1 MKRLTLT
8 LLLFSAVV
16 MAMAKDNYLPS
27 IVDNRE
33 YIYVNG
39 NDTIRMN
46 TRPST
51 ECEGYIEFYGWGVP
65 TLLKENGSLILHDIN
80 DHYLDHTAY
89 ADVVFKENFTTI
101 DNDAV
106 YFNYNMQIGDTLNVI
121 YSMFRSNGQFFF
133 MDIRGKIIE
142 VQSIDT
148 LDLQSE
154 KQLRYV
160 LQSRFFVSGLS
171 ETYEESA
178 DQPPHNFEAH
188 YEKYFV
194 GTPYHD
200 EWIEGIGYTTYTYDE
215 WGEIIYTLQCVFED
229 GELIYC
235 ADGTKC
241 DGLSDNVNNKI
252 DLTTLSLHREG
263 DVLMAIF
270 AAADAGETITLY
282 DTTGRIVADVSV
294 REGATSATINIA
306 HLPQGVYIARMNSG
320 ASCKVVL

>member
-8 LLLFSAVV
+8 LLLFSVVV

-51 ECEGYIEFYGWGVP
+51 ECEGYIEFYDWEFP

-121 YSMFRSNGQFFF
+121 YSMDCTNGQFFS
-133 MDIRGKIIE
+133 MYILGKIIE

-160 LQSRFFVSGLS
+160 LQSRCFASKLRKH
-171 ETYEESA
+171 TKN
-178 DQPPHNFEAH
+178 QPTN
-188 YEKYFV
+188 
-194 GTPYHD
+194 
-200 EWIEGIGYTTYTYDE
+200 
-215 WGEIIYTLQCVFED
+215 L
-229 GELIYC
+229 L
-235 ADGTKC
+235 
-241 DGLSDNVNNKI
+241 
-252 DLTTLSLHREG
+252 
-263 DVLMAIF
+263 
-270 AAADAGETITLY
+270 ITLKL
-282 DTTGRIVADVSV
+282 TMKSIS
-294 REGATSATINIA
+294 
-306 HLPQGVYIARMNSG
+306 
-320 ASCKVVL
+320 

>member
-39 NDTIRMN
+39 NDTIRLN
-46 TRPST
+46 TRLST
-51 ECEGYIEFYGWGVP
+51 ESEGYIEFYNRWP
-65 TLLKENGSLILHDIN
+65 NTLLKENGSLILLDI
-80 DHYLDHTAY
+80 DEFWYYTTFAY
-89 ADVVFKENFTTI
+89 VVFKENFTTI

-121 YSMFRSNGQFFF
+121 YSMDCTNGQFFS
-133 MDIRGKIIE
+133 MYILGKIIE

-160 LQSRFFVSGLS
+160 LQSRCFASKLR

-188 YEKYFV
+188 YEKYFI

-215 WGEIIYTLQCVFED
+215 RGEIIYTLQCVFED

-235 ADGTKC
+235 ADGAKC
-241 DGLSDNVNNKI
+241 DGLSDNVNNRI

-263 DVLMAIF
+263 ETVVAVF
-270 AAADAGETITLY
+270 PAADAGETITLY

-294 REGATSATINIA
+294 REGATSATIDIA

>member
-39 NDTIRMN
+39 NDTIRLN
-46 TRPST
+46 TRLST
-51 ECEGYIEFYGWGVP
+51 ESEGYIEFYNRWP
-65 TLLKENGSLILHDIN
+65 NTLLKENGSLILLDI
-80 DHYLDHTAY
+80 DEFWYYTTFAY
-89 ADVVFKENFTTI
+89 DVFKENFTTF

-106 YFNYNMQIGDTLNVI
+106 YFDYNMQVGDTLCVI
-121 YSMFRSNGQFFF
+121 HSKDYTSGQFFF
-133 MDIRGKIIE
+133 MQIYGKIIE

-148 LDLQSE
+148 LDIQSE
-154 KQLRYV
+154 KRLRYV
-160 LQSRFFVSGLS
+160 LQSRFFDSSLS
-171 ETYEESA
+171 ETYEESV

-188 YEKYFV
+188 YKMYFI
-194 GTPYHD
+194 GTPYYD
-200 EWIEGIGYTTYTYDE
+200 EWIEGIGYTTYTRNE
-215 WGEIIYTLQCVFED
+215 RGEIYTLQCVFED

-235 ADGTKC
+235 ADGAKC
-241 DGLSDNVNNKI
+241 DGLSDNVNNRI

-294 REGATSATINIA
+294 REGATSATIDIA
-306 HLPQGVYIARMNSG
+306 HLPQGVYIAHMNSG